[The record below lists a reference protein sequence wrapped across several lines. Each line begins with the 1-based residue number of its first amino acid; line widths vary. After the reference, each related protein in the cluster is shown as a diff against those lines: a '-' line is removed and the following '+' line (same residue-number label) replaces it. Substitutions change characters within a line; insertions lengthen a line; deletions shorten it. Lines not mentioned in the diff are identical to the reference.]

1 MRLNINIILVR
12 FCTALKEQ
20 GAKLLPEDSYRTHP
34 ESDNVRK
41 AVFGEKNTGKKF
53 FELPVLAVE
62 LPAIFNST
70 LLFASTKVKSI
81 SGVGEGK
88 EFGKE
93 NVFSFQLILKDD
105 PFYFS
110 GFCRYPKKW

>member
-1 MRLNINIILVR
+1 MNINIILVR

-70 LLFASTKVKSI
+70 LLFARQKLSPFQVWVK
-81 SGVGEGK
+81 EK
-88 EFGKE
+88 NLE
-93 NVFSFQLILKDD
+93 
-105 PFYFS
+105 
-110 GFCRYPKKW
+110 KKMCFHSN